1 MKAKHRARSRRF
13 LLVPAVWL
21 AMIVGAG
28 QVGILAVRAAPPVD
42 SPGPPSADGVQPVIV
57 DTPSS
62 NDDCGHL
69 GFDHGISIAG
79 NGQASSGGMTVTISG
94 YNSPTGFV
102 DWSSTLPIHGVYV
115 KGGPSGGD
123 LFSYPAGD
131 TGDRDL
137 HTPQKADGGY
147 YSVSHMALCWND
159 VEAAPDVSIVKSND
173 PDGLVSPGDT
183 ITYTLTVTNGGDA
196 DATNV
201 IITDQLPAGV
211 TFVDADPGCEQAA
224 GLVTCTLGD
233 IGPGASLSVDISVI
247 VDAEVCGSISNMAH
261 VSASNETEQAEGN
274 NDSNEV
280 TNTVD
285 CEEPSPPDLQVT
297 KTSDADGLLH
307 EGDEFLYTITVTNV
321 GDEEATGVKLSDELP
336 VGEALHVAFPP
347 FPTFGGHACVVASSV
362 GPSGVVHSTVQCL
375 GPVTL
380 GPGASASVTIRVVVS
395 GEVCGAI
402 TNVVDV
408 EGANEPAANVG
419 PDNHAE
425 ASDEIACAPRIR
437 LLKGG
442 PALAHVGDSVTYA
455 FDVKNTG
462 GIDLT
467 NIDLTDATCDTAPSL
482 TSDGDGDAILA
493 VGESWSYECDH
504 VIIGAD
510 GDPLHNVATVS
521 GDHDGGTVSDMDAH
535 DIDVLHAA
543 IDLEKTAAPAS
554 GPPGTPITY
563 TYTVTNAGDTRLFDI
578 SVDDDILG
586 HIGDI
591 ASLGVNQTTE
601 VTAEITLGSSPI
613 TNIATAAGSDVL
625 GLSVSDNDEATVT
638 VVAGGGG
645 GDGGGGSPFTGSG
658 AGLLAAWAAALVV
671 LGSIFLAASRKRRET
686 GS

>member
-1 MKAKHRARSRRF
+1 
-13 LLVPAVWL
+13 
-21 AMIVGAG
+21 
-28 QVGILAVRAAPPVD
+28 
-42 SPGPPSADGVQPVIV
+42 
-57 DTPSS
+57 
-62 NDDCGHL
+62 
-69 GFDHGISIAG
+69 
-79 NGQASSGGMTVTISG
+79 MTVTISG

-115 KGGPSGGD
+115 KGGPSGGN
-123 LFSYPAGD
+123 LFDYPAGD

-147 YSVSHMALCWND
+147 YNVSHVALCWND
-159 VEAAPDVSIVKSND
+159 VDAAPDVSIVKSND

-183 ITYTLTVTNGGDA
+183 IIYTLAVTNGGDG

-201 IITDQLPAGV
+201 IVTDQLPAGV
-211 TFVDADPGCEQAA
+211 TFDDADPGCEHAA
-224 GLVTCTLGD
+224 GLVTCALGD

-280 TNTVD
+280 TDTVD

-297 KTSDADGLLH
+297 KSSDADGLLH

-375 GPVTL
+375 GSVTL

-395 GEVCGAI
+395 GEVCGPI

-442 PALAHVGDSVTYA
+442 PELAHEGDSVTYV

-467 NIDLTDATCDTAPSL
+467 NIDLTDAMCDTTPSS
-482 TSDGDGDAILA
+482 TDDGDGDAILA
-493 VGESWSYECDH
+493 MGESWSYDCDH
-504 VIIGAD
+504 TIAGGD
-510 GDPLHNVATVS
+510 GDPVHNVATVS
-521 GDHDGGTVSDMDAH
+521 GDHDGGTVSDTDPH
-535 DIDVLHAA
+535 DIDVLHPA
-543 IDLEKTAAPAS
+543 IDLEKTADPAS
-554 GPPGTPITY
+554 GTTDTSVTY
-563 TYTVTNAGDTRLFDI
+563 TYAVTNTGDTTLFDI

-591 ASLGVNQTTE
+591 ASLGVNRTAE

-625 GLSVSDNDEATVT
+625 GLSVSDVDEATVT

-658 AGLLAAWAAALVV
+658 AGLLAARAAALLV
-671 LGSIFLAASRKRRET
+671 LGSLFIAASRKRET
-686 GS
+686 RS